1 MSTKVYPEVR
11 AVHRH
16 GMLRL
21 LDVLELPEGA
31 EVWLSIESV
40 LPDETETPTPKLV
53 HPTRLVPA
61 HKLDAL
67 TGLIEV
73 GGDALAD
80 SEALYDPD
88 WD

>member
-1 MSTKVYPEVR
+1 MSTKAYPEVR
-11 AVHRH
+11 AVHHH
-16 GMLRL
+16 GVLRL
-21 LDVLELPEGA
+21 LGDLDLPEGA

-40 LPDETETPTPKLV
+40 LPEASEMPTPALV

-61 HKLDAL
+61 DRLDAL

-73 GGDALAD
+73 GGDALVD

-88 WD
+88 WS